1 MWIKNTDKE
10 VECFHPVCKEALESA
25 LKQLNLGEVYEVQHH
40 RYVGKIEMDLVIAN
54 RQTNKILCVVEV
66 KRTITAV
73 NSTRYQYQ
81 AMSYVQSLRDVELES
96 KYYILTNLESS
107 CLFKYDVNRP
117 NVYEQI
123 IQPGITINHR
133 FADVSRKDFMAGL
146 TEQYANYI
154 STIKSDSGKYL
165 LSFKKFAEEIQ
176 GKLDNQYEWKRA
188 LVGLLYEYIRGSFT
202 KVDRKGMKSIAQ
214 LSHKLDLICREG
226 AKINF
231 KDIFSLPRLS
241 PSERDVNTSKP
252 LLRELFELGKTYV
265 DADELANVMHKVI
278 SNDYTHDGEVPTDT
292 ELATLLLSLVKCF
305 HGELKPNEIIFDPA
319 AGSGNL
325 ICAAVTVFDSIQP
338 KQLMANDINSQLLQ
352 LLSLRLG
359 LKFAKTIEKNNTA
372 QISAKNIADF
382 VPSDFR
388 NVKVIVMN
396 PPYLAATGFN
406 CTRRK
411 AELYLNIKNLKGVKP
426 TTNVG
431 QMPLEGPFAELVS
444 TLAQEGTVM
453 AAILPSSHLTTK
465 GEASQALRK
474 MLLEDFGLQLIFNYP
489 QERLFDSVAQNTSI
503 VIGVKGTQAET
514 VHYLYC
520 NEAIQD
526 VDISGIA
533 DILSGASSPTW
544 LIDKDGE
551 FEGALLLRS
560 DLTDAIEVGWQIGN
574 QTKCNA
580 QSFIAENIKPSHYLT
595 RLIDS
600 EFKEFK
606 RGKVGNDGITDL
618 LYLTPEDELYTDAY
632 HLLEGHFKIG
642 LNNADYSNFQIGS
655 GDSLFVDVSN
665 MPEQDIQSLS
675 NMFVKDYKKYG
686 KKQKQLKKTPK
697 QCVSILKKESK
708 HIAPAFCVLLPRAIR
723 AQGRVYV
730 NEHPTFVSTN
740 FFTIESDEI
749 KSRILASWFST
760 IFFQL
765 ECEANVNNRKGLR
778 KLEKAD
784 YKPMHVPV
792 IDNLSE
798 EQKRLILS
806 TSITKFLDL
815 RMPRIREIDRVWA
828 EILFGK
834 NAKQMIDEA
843 LTLLPILVA
852 DREK

>member
-10 VECFHPVCKEALESA
+10 VECFHPVCKEALEGA
-25 LKQLNLGEVYEVQHH
+25 LKRLHLDKDYEVQHH

-66 KRTITAV
+66 KRTIAAV

-107 CLFKYDVNRP
+107 CLFKYDVNRQ

-133 FADVSRKDFMAGL
+133 FADVSKNDFMAGL

-154 STIKSDSGKYL
+154 ANIKADSGKYL

-176 GKLDNQYEWKRA
+176 EKLDNQHEWKRV

-202 KVDRKGMKSIAQ
+202 KVDRNELKSIAQ

-231 KDIFSLPRLS
+231 KDIFSLPRLG
-241 PSERDVNTSKP
+241 PSERDASTSKS
-252 LLRELFELGKTYV
+252 LLKELFELGKTYV
-265 DADELANVMHKVI
+265 DADELANVMHKVV
-278 SNDYTHDGEVPTDT
+278 SNGYTHDGEVPTDT

-305 HGELKPNEIIFDPA
+305 HGRLKPDEIIFDPA

-325 ICAAVTVFDSIQP
+325 ICAAVTVFDNIQP
-338 KQLMANDINSQLLQ
+338 NQLMANDINIQLLQ

-388 NVKVIVMN
+388 NVRVVVMN

-406 CTRRK
+406 CARRK
-411 AELYLNIKNLKGVKP
+411 AELYLNIQNLKGVKP

-431 QMPLEGPFAELVS
+431 QMPLEGPFVELVS

-503 VIGVKGTQAET
+503 VIGIKGTQTEN
-514 VHYLYC
+514 VYYLYC

-526 VDISGIA
+526 VDISGVP
-533 DILSGASSPTW
+533 DVLSALYNPTGR
-544 LIDKDGE
+544 INTNGE
-551 FEGALLLRS
+551 FEGALLSRT
-560 DLTDAIEVGWQIGN
+560 DLANAIETGWQTGN
-574 QTKCNA
+574 QTKRNA
-580 QSFIAENIKPSHYLT
+580 QAFLAENIKPSHYLT
-595 RLIDS
+595 KLNPTLPPSVKVS
-600 EFKEFK
+600 EKMA
-606 RGKVGNDGITDL
+606 L
-618 LYLTPEDELYTDAY
+618 L
-632 HLLEGHFKIG
+632 
-642 LNNADYSNFQIGS
+642 
-655 GDSLFVDVSN
+655 
-665 MPEQDIQSLS
+665 
-675 NMFVKDYKKYG
+675 
-686 KKQKQLKKTPK
+686 
-697 QCVSILKKESK
+697 
-708 HIAPAFCVLLPRAIR
+708 
-723 AQGRVYV
+723 
-730 NEHPTFVSTN
+730 
-740 FFTIESDEI
+740 
-749 KSRILASWFST
+749 
-760 IFFQL
+760 
-765 ECEANVNNRKGLR
+765 
-778 KLEKAD
+778 
-784 YKPMHVPV
+784 
-792 IDNLSE
+792 
-798 EQKRLILS
+798 
-806 TSITKFLDL
+806 
-815 RMPRIREIDRVWA
+815 
-828 EILFGK
+828 
-834 NAKQMIDEA
+834 
-843 LTLLPILVA
+843 
-852 DREK
+852 